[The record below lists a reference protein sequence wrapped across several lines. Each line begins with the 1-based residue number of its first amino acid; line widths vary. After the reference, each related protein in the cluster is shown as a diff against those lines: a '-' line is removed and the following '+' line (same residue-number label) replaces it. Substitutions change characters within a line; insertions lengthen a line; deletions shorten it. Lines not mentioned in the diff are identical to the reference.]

1 MRFMKGYRRL
11 LVPLFGFA
19 LPMLGGCI
27 EYRIETTL
35 NADGSGIR
43 HEEMIVDENEDAEVN
58 VSHADF
64 GELMFVTERYRW
76 TRRKEVQD
84 DDTAHVFR
92 RETRVR
98 DLASWADVSDDVHIA
113 GAAGAKASSTVGR
126 ISLGDVH
133 FRNSVKVGT
142 GRVAEYTSFT
152 YRESFYWENLIDVLV
167 EYFVQSFAHTQD
179 AKYPD
184 LTAEQRGELVGL
196 VRGGLFSA
204 MYQGLLD
211 AGGDEEEE
219 LRSAFIDRTTAQA
232 IRIVRQTYPDAEEE
246 SFSNTLRQLID
257 DFDGLDEFIEQRL
270 PGLQLAFNS
279 EIVFRL
285 NMPGQ
290 VTASNAHDRDGA
302 TLIWKFGPA
311 DAASEPVEIFAE
323 SQVRN

>member
-76 TRRKEVQD
+76 THREEVQD
-84 DDTAHVFR
+84 DDSTHVFR

-113 GAAGAKASSTVGR
+113 GAAGAEAGSTVGR

-133 FRNSVKVGT
+133 FRNTVKVET

-152 YRESFYWENLIDVLV
+152 YRESFYWENVIDVLV
-167 EYFVQSFAHTQD
+167 EYFVQSFVHTLD
-179 AKYPD
+179 AEYPD

-204 MYQGLLD
+204 MDQGLLD
-211 AGGDEEEE
+211 ADDADEEEE
-219 LRSAFIDRTTAQA
+219 LMSSFIDLTTAQA
-232 IRIVRQTYPDAEEE
+232 IRIVRQRYPDAGEE

-257 DFDGLDEFIEQRL
+257 DVDGLDEFMQRL

-302 TLIWKFGPA
+302 TLIWKFGPG
-311 DAASEPVEIFAE
+311 DATSEPVEIFAE